1 MKGYWRNESTTKESI
16 NDWSRFNSD
25 DLEKFDKPTLRQIH
39 TYNKFY
45 FQKDK
50 KRVRIYIV

>member
-16 NDWSRFNSD
+16 NDQSRFNSD

>member
-1 MKGYWRNESTTKESI
+1 MKGYCRNESTTKESI
-16 NDWSRFNSD
+16 NDQSRFNSD
-25 DLEKFDKPTLRQIH
+25 DLEKFDKPTLRKIY